1 MGLWEKKRLIEAYD
15 LKVTLSNF
23 FSPIFIGMYLT
34 YNVVLVSGM
43 QQSESA

>member
-34 YNVVLVSGM
+34 YLQCCVGFRY
-43 QQSESA
+43 AAK